1 MLDLGWCGEEG
12 ADNAAPLGECL
23 GTTEIHRMV
32 FEGVPENH
40 QYIALGRLNT
50 LVDFVAAEALGF
62 ANDVSNAMDDGGV
75 EFGLLAGLDVDISEF
90 EDHGS
95 HSGRLLSVCS
105 LSHY

>member
-1 MLDLGWCGEEG
+1 
-12 ADNAAPLGECL
+12 
-23 GTTEIHRMV
+23 
-32 FEGVPENH
+32 
-40 QYIALGRLNT
+40 
-50 LVDFVAAEALGF
+50 
-62 ANDVSNAMDDGGV
+62 MDDGGV